1 MKSCFLHSL
10 FALGKVIEKN
20 MAREPLHLPFS
31 SSFFGFFFL
40 SFDSGLKGENM
51 TPIEINAERDPAQL
65 LSLLFPRIF

>member
-1 MKSCFLHSL
+1 MFPSFPLCFGKSDREKHGTGTSAFAFFFKFLW
-10 FALGKVIEKN
+10 I
-20 MAREPLHLPFS
+20 
-31 SSFFGFFFL
+31 FFL